1 MRRFDNLIG
10 QKFGRLEVLS
20 RDDDSISASGRH
32 RVRWL
37 CQCDCGNTVSVLSD
51 NLKRGKTTSCGCFRV
66 ENTKRIKS
74 THGDTQSRLYG
85 IWCAMKSR
93 CTNENNAA
101 YKDYGGRG
109 ITVCDEWMHN
119 YDAFKSWAIGNG
131 YSDNLTIDRIDNDES
146 YSPSNCRWVDGVA
159 QANNRRS
166 NRLLTL
172 NGETHNVTEWASI
185 LEVSPKTIFNR
196 IYTGYSVDDALSF

>member
-1 MRRFDNLIG
+1 MERFDNLIG

-20 RDDDSISASGRH
+20 RDSDSISASGKH

-66 ENTKRIKS
+66 ENTKRVKS

-131 YSDNLTIDRIDNDES
+131 YSDNLTIDRIDNDKS

-185 LEVSPKTIFNR
+185 LGVSPKTIFNR